1 MTKQKL
7 TKRVVESAPVP
18 EIGEGRIWDS
28 EIAGFCL
35 RIYPGTETRQG
46 HAAKPVRRM
55 FAIKYRVR
63 GIQRWLTL
71 GEHGDGP
78 DKLTADRARKEAA
91 SVVVD
96 ARRGIDPGEARR
108 RIEGLTIKG
117 LVELYLEKG
126 PDDKP
131 TKRDSSWAMDR
142 TNLER
147 HVVPLLGKM
156 ALDTVTR
163 DHITGMIRSITA
175 GKTAKDVKT
184 KLRGR
189 SIVKGGAGIADPDLF
204 HPALDLQLG
213 DRQGAFRR
221 PEPVREGRTK
231 APTGG
236 SKRFLSESQAQ
247 GLIAALD
254 ALEADATIS
263 ERQGAVYRLL
273 LLTGARRNEIAGLRW
288 TEVDFDRRRLVLPPS
303 RTKAGGRT
311 GDRRISLNDMAFGI
325 LQRLYKTRGRSQFV
339 FPATKGDNGY
349 ATSESKIWRD
359 KVLPKAKLEGVR
371 IHDLRHSFASFALA
385 DGASLPMIGKALG
398 HANSRA
404 TERYA
409 HLSDDPVRALA
420 ERIGERFSPKT

>member
-18 EIGEGRIWDS
+18 TAGEGRIWDS
-28 EIAGFCL
+28 EISGFCL
-35 RIYPGTETRQG
+35 RVYPGTEVRAG
-46 HAAKPVRRM
+46 HPARDVRKI
-55 FAIKYRVR
+55 FAVKYRVR

-71 GEHGDGP
+71 GEYGDGP
-78 DKLTADRARKEAA
+78 SKLTADRARKEAA

-96 ARRGIDPGEARR
+96 ARRGIDPSEARR
-108 RIEGLTIKG
+108 RIVGLTVSG
-117 LVELYLEKG
+117 LVELYLENG

-131 TKRDSSWAMDR
+131 TKRESSWAMDR

-147 HVVPLLGKM
+147 HVVPLLGKL

-163 DHITGMIRSITA
+163 DHITSMIRSITA

-184 KLRGR
+184 KARGR
-189 SIVKGGAGIADPDLF
+189 SIVKGGAGIADRTYSTLRATFNWAIDKGHFAGPNPCSKVERKIR
-204 HPALDLQLG
+204 PAV
-213 DRQGAFRR
+213 
-221 PEPVREGRTK
+221 E
-231 APTGG
+231 
-236 SKRFLSESQAQ
+236 RFLSESQARD
-247 GLIAALD
+247 LITALD
-254 ALEADATIS
+254 DLEAQAMIS

-288 TEVDFDRRRLVLPPS
+288 SEVDFDRRRLVLPPS

-311 GDRRISLNDMAFGI
+311 GDRRIALNDMAFGI
-325 LQRLYKTRGRSQFV
+325 LERLSKTRGRSQFV
-339 FPATKGDNGY
+339 FPASRGDNGY

-359 KVLPKAKLEGVR
+359 KVLPKARLEGVR

-420 ERIGERFSPKT
+420 ERIGARFAEKS

>member
-18 EIGEGRIWDS
+18 ETGEGRIWDS
-28 EIAGFCL
+28 EIAGFCV
-35 RIYPGTETRQG
+35 RIYPGTETKQG
-46 HAAKPVRRM
+46 HAARAVRRI

-71 GEHGDGP
+71 GEFGDGP
-78 DKLTADRARKEAA
+78 DKLTAERARREAA

-108 RIEGLTIKG
+108 RIVGLTVKG
-117 LVELYLEKG
+117 MVELYLEKG
-126 PDDKP
+126 PNDKP
-131 TKRDSSWAMDR
+131 TKREATWAVDR

-156 ALDTVTR
+156 VLETVTR

-175 GKTAKDVKT
+175 GKTARDVRT
-184 KLRGR
+184 VRRGR
-189 SIVKGGAGIADPDLF
+189 SIVKGGAGIADRTYSTLRATFNWAIDKGHFAGPNPCAKVKREIR
-204 HPALDLQLG
+204 PAV
-213 DRQGAFRR
+213 
-221 PEPVREGRTK
+221 E
-231 APTGG
+231 
-236 SKRFLSESQAQ
+236 RFLSESQAQ
-247 GLIAALD
+247 ALITALD
-254 ALEADATIS
+254 ALEAEKTLS
-263 ERQGAVYRLL
+263 ERQGAVFRLL

-311 GDRRISLNDMAFGI
+311 GDRRISLNDVAFRI
-325 LQRLYKTRGRSQFV
+325 LERLHRNRDRSQFV
-339 FPATKGDNGY
+339 FPASKGDSGY
-349 ATSESKIWRD
+349 ATSEPKIWRD
-359 KVLPKAKLEGVR
+359 KVLPKAGLEGVR

-420 ERIGERFSPKT
+420 ERIGERFSPKI

>member
-1 MTKQKL
+1 MTTQKL

-18 EIGEGRIWDS
+18 ETGEGRIWDS

-35 RIYPGTETRQG
+35 RIYPGTETGQG

-55 FAIKYRVR
+55 FAINYRVR

-108 RIEGLTIKG
+108 RIEGLTVKG

-189 SIVKGGAGIADPDLF
+189 SIVKGGAGIADRTYSTLRATFNWAIDKGHFAGPNPCAKVERKLR
-204 HPALDLQLG
+204 PAV
-213 DRQGAFRR
+213 
-221 PEPVREGRTK
+221 E
-231 APTGG
+231 
-236 SKRFLSESQAQ
+236 RFLSESQAQ
-247 GLIAALD
+247 DLIAALD
-254 ALEADATIS
+254 ALEAGATIS

-325 LQRLYKTRGRSQFV
+325 LHRLYKTRGRSQFV
-339 FPATKGDNGY
+339 FPAAKGDNGY

-420 ERIGERFSPKT
+420 ERIGERFSPKA

>member
-1 MTKQKL
+1 MIKQKL
-7 TKRVVESAPVP
+7 TKRVVDSAPVP
-18 EIGEGRIWDS
+18 LSGESRIWDS
-28 EIAGFCL
+28 EISGFCL
-35 RIYPGTETRQG
+35 RIYPGTQIRPG
-46 HAAKPVRRM
+46 HPSRGIRKI

-71 GEHGDGP
+71 GEYGDGP

-96 ARRGIDPGEARR
+96 ARRGIDASEARR
-108 RIEGLTIKG
+108 RIVGLTVKG

-131 TKRDSSWAMDR
+131 TKRESSWAMDR

-147 HVVPLLGKM
+147 HVVPLLGKLM
-156 ALDTVTR
+156 LDTVTR

-175 GKTAKDVKT
+175 GKTARDVKT
-184 KLRGR
+184 KARGR
-189 SIVKGGAGIADPDLF
+189 SIVKGGAGIADRTFSTLRATFNWAIDKGHFAGPNPCAKVERQVR
-204 HPALDLQLG
+204 PAVE
-213 DRQGAFRR
+213 RY
-221 PEPVREGRTK
+221 
-231 APTGG
+231 
-236 SKRFLSESQAQ
+236 LSESQARD
-247 GLIAALD
+247 LITALD
-254 ALEADATIS
+254 DLEAEAVIS

-288 TEVDFDRRRLVLPPS
+288 SEVDFDRRRLVLPPS

-311 GDRRISLNDMAFGI
+311 GDRRITLNDMAFGI
-325 LQRLYKTRGRSQFV
+325 LERLSRTRGRSQFV
-339 FPATKGDNGY
+339 FPAIRGGNGY
-349 ATSESKIWRD
+349 ATSESKIWRY
-359 KVLPKAKLEGVR
+359 KVLPKARLEGVR

-398 HANSRA
+398 HASSRA

-420 ERIGERFSPKT
+420 ERIGERFAGRG